1 MIPTW
6 ILVLVSYL
14 IYYVYNFYKKVA
26 KYPPGPT
33 PLPLIGNLHQ
43 MEAVNTHKQFERWS
57 KIYGPVFTVFFPAP
71 TVIITQLPEIKEALV
86 KNGDTFIDR
95 PLGPVPQ
102 LFMYMKNGGVLSSSG
117 SSWRE
122 QRRFA
127 VHTLRDFGMG
137 RNVMEEKIMN
147 SVETLFEQLDGT
159 VAAESLDMNWPIELC
174 VGNIINELL
183 LGYHWRADDCEKFV
197 HFKKGL
203 DFLFRQMRERKSVML
218 VHSYPWLKHMP
229 YIGYI
234 GWHELREGMNN
245 IHGFMASEVEEHK
258 KHFDYDS
265 EPTDFVGAYLQ
276 ELKRRERTGESNE
289 DFTERNLV
297 NTLSDFWL
305 AGMETTAT
313 TLRWAIVLL
322 IAHQD
327 VQKKMQK
334 EIDDVV
340 GRDRRPTMA
349 DKMNMPYSSAVVME
363 IQRKANIITFNIPRC
378 PSADTEIGGHSIPAG
393 TSVFPQIT
401 SVLDGPES
409 FDDPDRFDPTR
420 FLGSDGKTFNKTAMD
435 RLVPF
440 SLGKRQCAGESLARM
455 ELFLILVSL
464 VQRYSFG
471 VPKGGSMPDLTPVF
485 GSTQTPLPYECKV
498 ALRV

>member
-14 IYYVYNFYKKVA
+14 IYYVYKFYKKVA

-43 MEAVNTHKQFERWS
+43 LEAHNTHKQYERWS
-57 KIYGPVFTVFFPAP
+57 KVYGPVFTVFFPKP
-71 TVIITQLPEIKEALV
+71 IVIITQLPEIKEALIQ
-86 KNGDTFIDR
+86 KGDIFIDR
-95 PLGPVPQ
+95 PQGLISD
-102 LFMYMKNGGVLSSSG
+102 LSMYVKNGGVISSSG

-127 VHTLRDFGMG
+127 LHTLRDFGMG
-137 RNVMEEKIMN
+137 RNVMEEKIMS
-147 SVETLFEQLDGT
+147 SVETLFEQLDDS
-159 VAAESLDMNWPIELC
+159 VAAESFDMSWPIALC

-197 HFKKGL
+197 HFKEAL
-203 DFLFRQMRERKSVML
+203 DRLFCQMYERKSVML
-218 VHSYPWLKHMP
+218 VQSYPWLKHVP

-234 GWHELREGMNN
+234 GFHELREN
-245 IHGFMASEVEEHK
+245 IDKLFDFLASEVEEHK
-258 KHFDYDS
+258 KQHDCDS

-289 DFTERNLV
+289 NFTERNLV
-297 NTLSDFWL
+297 NTLSDFWM

-322 IAHQD
+322 ITHQD

-340 GRDRRPTMA
+340 GRDHRPTMA
-349 DKMNMPYSSAVVME
+349 DKMNMPYTSAVVME
-363 IQRKANIITFNIPRC
+363 IQRKGNIVTFNIPRC

-393 TSVFPQIT
+393 TTVLPQIT
-401 SVLDGPES
+401 SVLDGQES

-420 FLGSDGKTFNKTAMD
+420 FLESDGKTFNKTVMES
-435 RLVPF
+435 LVPF
-440 SLGKRQCAGESLARM
+440 GLGKRQCAGEPLARM

-464 VQRYSFG
+464 MQRYSLD
-471 VPKGGSMPDLTPVF
+471 VPEGGSLPDLTPLF
-485 GSTQTPLPYECKV
+485 GATQNPLPYECKV
-498 ALRV
+498 ALRA

>member
-6 ILVLVSYL
+6 ILVLIGYL

-43 MEAVNTHKQFERWS
+43 VETYNTHKQYERWS
-57 KIYGPVFTVFFPAP
+57 KVYGPVFTVFFPAP
-71 TVIITQLPEIKEALV
+71 TVIITQLPEIKEALI
-86 KNGDTFIDR
+86 KNGDVFADR
-95 PLGPVPQ
+95 PQGLLSDLSKIVEI
-102 LFMYMKNGGVLSSSG
+102 GGVISSSG
-117 SSWRE
+117 SSWHE

-127 VHTLRDFGMG
+127 VHTLREFGMG

-147 SVETLFEQLDGT
+147 SVETLFEQLDGS
-159 VAAESLDMNWPIELC
+159 VAAELLDMNWPITLC
-174 VGNIINELL
+174 VGNVINELL

-197 HFKKGL
+197 HFKEAF
-203 DFLFRQMRERKSVML
+203 DRLFCQMYERKSVML
-218 VHSYPWLKHMP
+218 VKSYPWLKHVP

-234 GWHELREGMNN
+234 GFHEPREN
-245 IHGFMASEVEEHK
+245 IGELIDFLASEVEEHK
-258 KHFDYDS
+258 KNLDYNS
-265 EPTDFVGAYLQ
+265 EPTNFVGAYLQ
-276 ELKRRERTGESNE
+276 ELKRRERKGESNE
-289 DFTERNLV
+289 NLTESNLV
-297 NTLSDFWL
+297 NTLSDFWM

-313 TLRWAIVLL
+313 TLRWAILFL
-322 IAHQD
+322 ITHQD

-349 DKMNMPYSSAVVME
+349 DKMNMPYTSAVVME
-363 IQRKANIITFNIPRC
+363 IQRKGNIVTFNIPRC

-393 TSVFPQIT
+393 TTVLPQIT
-401 SVLDGPES
+401 SVLDDPES
-409 FDDPDRFDPTR
+409 FANPDRFDPTR
-420 FLGSDGKTFNKTAMD
+420 FLESDGKTFNKTAID

-440 SLGKRQCAGESLARM
+440 GLGKRQCAGEPLARM

-464 VQRYSFG
+464 MQRYSFG
-471 VPKGGSMPDLTPVF
+471 VPKGGSMPDLTPIF
-485 GSTQTPLPYECKV
+485 GATQNPLPYECKIT
-498 ALRV
+498 LRA